1 MDKLPHIPDD
11 ELVAW
16 LCSADEALQNRALQ
30 VLYREHR
37 NKLCHW
43 MINRGA
49 EEEQSL
55 DIFQESMLALYDQV
69 REGKFEGKSSL
80 GSYLGGICR
89 FKWLNANRRSGGDN
103 DSLEGKENLL
113 SEMPSIEDTMEQSE
127 QRAKIHRCLDLL
139 GPDCRTIL
147 TLFYLEERSLK
158 EIQQAMNLQSVA
170 YTKVKKSRCLK
181 TLIKKLGGHDKEEQ

>member
-1 MDKLPHIPDD
+1 
-11 ELVAW
+11 
-16 LCSADEALQNRALQ
+16 
-30 VLYREHR
+30 
-37 NKLCHW
+37 
-43 MINRGA
+43 
-49 EEEQSL
+49 
-55 DIFQESMLALYDQV
+55 
-69 REGKFEGKSSL
+69 
-80 GSYLGGICR
+80 
-89 FKWLNANRRSGGDN
+89 
-103 DSLEGKENLL
+103 
-113 SEMPSIEDTMEQSE
+113 MEQSE